1 MRIHLISVGTRMPAW
16 VNDAYH
22 DFAKRLPHECSL
34 SLREIEAGKRGK
46 NTDIKRLIT
55 AEGEKMLAA
64 IPKNALCVALDVE
77 GKQYSSETLASSLTE
92 WMASGDDVA
101 LLVGGADGLAQSCLQ
116 RAHLRWSL
124 SQLTLPHMLV
134 RVVLAEQLY
143 RAWSIGRGL
152 PYHRG

>member
-1 MRIHLISVGTRMPAW
+1 MRIHLISIGTRMPVW

-34 SLREIEAGKRGK
+34 LLREIEAGKRGK
-46 NTDIKRLIT
+46 NTDIKRLIA
-55 AEGEKMLAA
+55 AEGERMLAA
-64 IPKNALCVALDVE
+64 IPRNALCVALDVE
-77 GKQYSSETLASSLTE
+77 GKQYSSETLASSLTA

-116 RAHLRWSL
+116 RASLRWSL

>member
-1 MRIHLISVGTRMPAW
+1 MRIHLISVGTRMPVW

-34 SLREIEAGKRGK
+34 LLREIEAGKRGK
-46 NTDIKRLIT
+46 NTDIKRLIA
-55 AEGEKMLAA
+55 AEGERMLAA
-64 IPKNALCVALDVE
+64 IPTNALCIALDVE

-101 LLVGGADGLAQSCLQ
+101 LLVGGADGLAQACLQ
-116 RAHLRWSL
+116 RASLRWSL

>member
-1 MRIHLISVGTRMPAW
+1 MPAW

-22 DFAKRLPHECSL
+22 DFARRLPHECGL
-34 SLREIEAGKRGK
+34 QLREIEAGKRGK

-55 AEGEKMLAA
+55 GEGERMLAA
-64 IPKNALCVALDVE
+64 IPKNALCIALDVN
-77 GKQYSSETLASSLTE
+77 GRQWSSERLASSLTE

-101 LLVGGADGLAQSCLQ
+101 LLVGGADGLAQACLQ
-116 RAHLRWSL
+116 RATLRWSL

>member
-22 DFAKRLPHECSL
+22 DFSKRLPHECSL
-34 SLREIEAGKRGK
+34 VLQQIEAGKRGK
-46 NTDIKRLIT
+46 NTDIKRLISG
-55 AEGEKMLAA
+55 EGDRMLAA

-77 GKQYSSETLASSLTE
+77 GKQWSSETLADTLSE

-101 LLVGGADGLAQSCLQ
+101 LLVGGADGLAPACLQ
-116 RAHLRWSL
+116 RVTVRWSL
-124 SQLTLPHMLV
+124 SKLTLPHMLV
-134 RVVLAEQLY
+134 RVVLAEQVY

>member
-1 MRIHLISVGTRMPAW
+1 MRLHLISVGTRMPAW

-22 DFAKRLPHECSL
+22 DFARRLPHECGL
-34 SLREIEAGKRGK
+34 QLREIEAGKRGK

-55 AEGEKMLAA
+55 GEGERMLAA
-64 IPKNALCVALDVE
+64 IPKNALCIALDVN
-77 GKQYSSETLASSLTE
+77 GRQWSSERLASSLTE

-101 LLVGGADGLAQSCLQ
+101 LLVGGADGLAQACLQ
-116 RAHLRWSL
+116 RATLRWSL